1 MAASNAPRPWRAL
14 AFVGIILVGLYL
26 GVAFGGATKPQ
37 LGLDLRGGT
46 QAILTAQTQNGGK
59 VNSSALSKAVEI
71 IRQRVNGIGVAEA
84 QVTTQGNDN
93 IVVAVPGAGHDEV
106 VSRVGKTAQLRFRQ
120 VLQET
125 NAAPAATPQQSST
138 PAPTPSSSVKPSA
151 GSSAKPS
158 PQPSASTSANKR
170 AITSDLLA
178 AGSASASPSA
188 APSATPSTTP
198 SASPSA
204 TPSASS
210 NALPSNASPQQL
222 FATVDCTNPKVR
234 ESLSALDKTDQTI
247 VACSNDGTA
256 KYLLAPAKVLGTA
269 VKSASASLAQQGWQV
284 NLTFNGSGTKAWAD
298 LTTKVTNLQPPQ
310 NQVAIVLDGQVVS
323 APRIIEPILGG
334 NAQITGTFTQSEAKD
349 LANVLKYGAL
359 PLKFELSSVT
369 TVSPTLG
376 SDQLRGGL
384 IAGLIGIGLVLVY
397 SFLYYRL
404 LGLIVFASLAL
415 SGGMLYAATTLL
427 GQSINYTL
435 TLAGIA
441 GFIVA
446 IGITADSFVVYFE
459 RIKDELRE
467 GRSASLRSAVER
479 AWPRARRTILSADTV
494 SILAAVILYLLSVG
508 GVRGF
513 AFTLGLSTLADL
525 FIVFLFTKPLMT
537 ILVQTP
543 LYRTTHRFSGL
554 SVERMGGVPA
564 APLSRRSR
572 SAATR
577 EELAA
582 PEGAETVSEEA

>member
-120 VLQET
+120 VLQEA
-125 NAAPAATPQQSST
+125 NAAPAVTPQQSST
-138 PAPTPSSSVKPSA
+138 PTPTPSSSAEPSAKASATPSTQPSA
-151 GSSAKPS
+151 GGSAKP
-158 PQPSASTSANKR
+158 R
-170 AITSDLLA
+170 VITGDLLA
-178 AGSASASPSA
+178 AGSASATPSA
-188 APSATPSTTP
+188 SP

-204 TPSASS
+204 TPSATPSAGS
-210 NALPSNASPQQL
+210 NALPSDASAQQL
-222 FATVDCTNPKVR
+222 FATVDCTDAKVR

-554 SVERMGGVPA
+554 SVERMGGVTA

-577 EELAA
+577 EEPAA